1 MWLSC
6 DGRKESEMQG
16 SGGDVDFSGGVTGA
30 ARVSGDGGLLASSA
44 QCLVV
49 AGGGYVGL
57 ATAVGF
63 ASKGHSVNVIEIDA
77 QRAAT
82 LNRGELPFAEDSILE
97 PFRQGLESGLLRIY
111 THYSDLPAAADFAFI
126 CTPTPTREDG
136 ELDDASVFAAAG
148 SLLGSLDHP
157 VRLVVRST
165 VSPGT
170 AERLESWARQTH
182 SGTEVLF
189 NPEFLREGRALHDFN
204 APTRVVVG
212 GGSPSVVAKLL
223 QLYSF
228 SDAPR
233 VLTNLKT
240 AELIKLAV
248 NSALAVRVSLAN
260 EIAHVAH
267 AADADVEAVL
277 DGVRADPRIGKDY
290 LSPGIGFGGSC
301 LPKDLTAFRAAANRY
316 SVGTPVFDGAW
327 RTNEVAIERLLHRVA
342 PLKSASARPRVC
354 VIGVAFKPG
363 SDSVRDS
370 QAVLLVRALLRDD
383 VAVTIYD
390 PQAERM
396 ARAVLGDTVSFQSSL
411 VDALSESD
419 IAFVLNSALLS
430 NHNDLHVKSIR
441 VLDALGQDFRCSCG
455 S

>member
-1 MWLSC
+1 M
-6 DGRKESEMQG
+6 EVT
-16 SGGDVDFSGGVTGA
+16 GGDVGHSGGVTGA
-30 ARVSGDGGLLASSA
+30 PRASGDSSPLPGAS

-63 ASKGHSVNVIEIDA
+63 ASLGHQVTVIEIDEH
-77 QRAAT
+77 RAAALT
-82 LNRGELPFAEDSILE
+82 RGELPFAEDSLE
-97 PFRQGLESGLLRIY
+97 EPLRDALANGY
-111 THYSDLPAAADFAFI
+111 LRFLTDYADLPGYADFAFI

-136 ELDDASVFAAAG
+136 ELDDGTVFAAAG
-148 SLLGSLDHP
+148 SLLASLEHP

-170 AERLESWARQTH
+170 AERLEDWARDVH
-182 SGTEVLF
+182 EGTEVLF
-189 NPEFLREGRALHDFN
+189 NPEFLREGRALLDFA

-212 GGSPSVVAKLL
+212 GGSPSVVERLL
-223 QLYSF
+223 ALYSYT
-228 SDAPR
+228 DAPR
-233 VLTNLKT
+233 VVTNLRT

-248 NSALAVRVSLAN
+248 NSALAVRVSVAN
-260 EIAHVAH
+260 EIAHVAQG
-267 AADADVEAVL
+267 AGADVEAVL

-316 SVGTPVFDGAW
+316 SVATPVFDGAW
-327 RTNEVAIERLLHRVA
+327 RTNEVAIERLRHRAA
-342 PLKSASARPRVC
+342 PLKLSSATPRVC

-370 QAVLLVRALLRDD
+370 QALQLVRALIDD
-383 VAVTIYD
+383 NVSVTVYD
-390 PQAERM
+390 PRAERM
-396 ARAVLGDTVSFQSSL
+396 ARMALGESVAFAPRL
-411 VDALSESD
+411 VDSLLESD
-419 IAFVLNSALLS
+419 MAFVLNPGLIA

-441 VLDALGQDFRCSCG
+441 VLDALGRDFRCACG